1 MRLDEPGTLFH
12 ITWFVFEFVVEPVSA
27 ILAALH
33 DDLRPGGGHDRE
45 QSISV
50 EAPEG
55 GQPLIDR
62 GHRGGPGDAQ
72 TEHEREL
79 DQRNGQGDA
88 EKRDGELARPATR
101 VVSRGLILLRQK
113 HC

>member
-1 MRLDEPGTLFH
+1 ETEIEEPGVLLVIAQGSEPHLPIQPRLMRLDEPGTLFH

-33 DDLRPGGGHDRE
+33 DDLRPGGGHDSE

-79 DQRNGQGDA
+79 DQRN
-88 EKRDGELARPATR
+88 
-101 VVSRGLILLRQK
+101 
-113 HC
+113 